1 MERLGPL
8 LAFHAIGL
16 CPPRSPY
23 SQENLLKRQMKA
35 FNKYALCRNE
45 MAQALASILCL
56 FMCEHLT
63 SI

>member
-1 MERLGPL
+1 MERPGRL

-16 CPPRSPY
+16 CPSWSPY
-23 SQENLLKRQMKA
+23 SQENLSKRQMKA

-45 MAQALASILCL
+45 MARALASILCL
-56 FMCEHLT
+56 HMCEHLT